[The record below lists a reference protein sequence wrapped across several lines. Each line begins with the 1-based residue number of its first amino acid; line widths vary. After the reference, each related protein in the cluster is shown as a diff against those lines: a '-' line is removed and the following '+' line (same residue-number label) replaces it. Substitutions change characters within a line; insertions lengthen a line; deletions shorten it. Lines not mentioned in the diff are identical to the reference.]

1 MQMRLQKRIWRS
13 VHLCGNSPIA
23 GEGTSGGAGQ
33 WTCLRKP
40 LRCVEEVRTQN
51 VQSRCLLR
59 TTEPSKFPLLRE
71 EGEKENAS
79 EEVLKGHGVRSRAN
93 PAPTVPT
100 TPLCTAR
107 VCHQQPGGH
116 HPRESVLWKGYKL
129 RKRRQCFSTG
139 LPWPGFQILLCR
151 NLRACDWAS
160 GKWDSSDANFKGNS
174 AWESPLDSL
183 AWNRNWWKEG
193 PESQGA
199 CYPVICT
206 KERYY
211 RPHTVF
217 FPPWAP
223 SHLSLQHIWWNRFH
237 HSPL

>member
-51 VQSRCLLR
+51 VQSRGLLR

-79 EEVLKGHGVRSRAN
+79 EELLKGHGVRSRAN

-100 TPLCTAR
+100 TLLCTAR
-107 VCHQQPGGH
+107 VCHQQL
-116 HPRESVLWKGYKL
+116 EA
-129 RKRRQCFSTG
+129 T
-139 LPWPGFQILLCR
+139 I
-151 NLRACDWAS
+151 
-160 GKWDSSDANFKGNS
+160 
-174 AWESPLDSL
+174 
-183 AWNRNWWKEG
+183 
-193 PESQGA
+193 PESQLSGKDTNSVREGSA
-199 CYPVICT
+199 SPRDFPGRGFRSCCVETSERVTGLQGNETTQMQIS
-206 KERYY
+206 KETQ
-211 RPHTVF
+211 PEKALWT
-217 FPPWAP
+217 A
-223 SHLSLQHIWWNRFH
+223 
-237 HSPL
+237 